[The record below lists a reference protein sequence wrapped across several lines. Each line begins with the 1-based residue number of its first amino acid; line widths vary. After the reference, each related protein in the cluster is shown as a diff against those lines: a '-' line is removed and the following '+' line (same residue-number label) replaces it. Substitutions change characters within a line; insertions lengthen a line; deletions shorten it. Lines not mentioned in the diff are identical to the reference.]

1 MTPITLT
8 EIHVYPVK
16 SLAGIQVTSWPV
28 TEKGLL
34 FDRRWMLV
42 DSNQEFLS
50 QRSLPQMALIKTAL
64 TENHLILSAPDM
76 GDLHLPLHP
85 KGGDIINSTIWHD
98 QCPARSVS
106 KDADKWLGDFLGV
119 DCQLVYQPDELIRPV
134 NPDYANTDDQ
144 VSFADGFPFLIVS
157 EQSLA
162 ALNQEMQLNL
172 PMIRFRPNLVVSG
185 CESYAEDYWREISI
199 GEIDF
204 RLTKPCA
211 RCSVP
216 TIDPSTGKS
225 GKEPLTTLNRTR
237 KWQNKVYF
245 GQNALHDQC
254 GSLTVGNIV
263 RIKTSG
269 TMQPPL

>member
-1 MTPITLT
+1 
-8 EIHVYPVK
+8 
-16 SLAGIQVTSWPV
+16 
-28 TEKGLL
+28 
-34 FDRRWMLV
+34 
-42 DSNQEFLS
+42 
-50 QRSLPQMALIKTAL
+50 
-64 TENHLILSAPDM
+64 
-76 GDLHLPLHP
+76 
-85 KGGDIINSTIWHD
+85 
-98 QCPARSVS
+98 
-106 KDADKWLGDFLGV
+106 
-119 DCQLVYQPDELIRPV
+119 
-134 NPDYANTDDQ
+134 
-144 VSFADGFPFLIVS
+144 
-157 EQSLA
+157 
-162 ALNQEMQLNL
+162 
-172 PMIRFRPNLVVSG
+172 MIRFRPNLVVSG